1 MIPRP
6 RRFRV
11 RVGQRWL
18 TVEVRPDPH
27 GRPQVWVEGQ
37 PVEVEALP
45 VDAVGDTPPAPALS
59 PAAPPRPRGK
69 GTIVSPLPGRVV
81 AVSAQVGDRV
91 QAGDEV
97 CVIESMKMEQ
107 SIRCDQAGV
116 VKAVFVRPG
125 QTVQAGDALVE
136 VEGEGG

>member
-1 MIPRP
+1 
-6 RRFRV
+6 
-11 RVGQRWL
+11 
-18 TVEVRPDPH
+18 
-27 GRPQVWVEGQ
+27 
-37 PVEVEALP
+37 
-45 VDAVGDTPPAPALS
+45 
-59 PAAPPRPRGK
+59 
-69 GTIVSPLPGRVV
+69 VV